1 MTNNTVVLKN
11 IKSQNRMRFLL
22 NATLSLGIF
31 LKESLIFVYAG
42 SFFTVA
48 ACSNDFDSNCW
59 FKFHKLI
66 EFKFVIE

>member
-48 ACSNDFDSNCW
+48 ACSNDFDSNC
-59 FKFHKLI
+59 
-66 EFKFVIE
+66 